1 MAKQTSNTSHFSV
14 DVAALDQNEVKDLLR
29 NTLERKGHPMPI
41 CLCGAP
47 GVGKSQII
55 QAVCREFGVTPEA
68 GTYHE
73 FRLSTAVDSSDITGL
88 PVILKKK
95 RVVNGDTVEYGHTT
109 TYSNPRAL
117 PFVQYDADGK
127 EIDDDRLHVLF
138 FDEVNRSAD
147 PSIMNAIFQIL
158 TEFGVMNHK
167 LVKNC
172 VILLAMNPENTG
184 YAVNE
189 ICPALVNRM
198 NIQYMKAEP
207 QPWLEWARGEGGVSK
222 ILTDF
227 IDSTPSEL
235 AHSGI
240 ITDEGQDKRF
250 PTPRAWVNVD
260 NNVLKPM
267 KGKIGF
273 KKQSEAMRALKYI
286 AGIVGWQSATKFVSF
301 ARTAVDDRPLT
312 GKEVMERY
320 ASDKAMQDKVTASDD
335 NGARV
340 YDTVKT
346 TATLNA
352 LKEEIKARGT
362 KTKMDELKNIIR
374 FMSDIAPENALSFQT
389 FLLSEVD
396 PEFTAWF
403 FGKLNDD
410 PEMMTMWAK
419 MKDKITGAGIGNQSV
434 I

>member
-1 MAKQTSNTSHFSV
+1 MSNEICT
-14 DVAALDQNEVKDLLR
+14 N
-29 NTLERKGHPMPI
+29 MPI
-41 CLCGAP
+41 LSVEKTIETLGTSYQTVINSNLSPKVLPSVMLWGPP

-55 QAVCREFGVTPEA
+55 QSVCKEFGVTAEN

-158 TEFGVMNHK
+158 TEYGVMNHK

-189 ICPALVNRM
+189 LCPALVNRM
-198 NIQYMKAEP
+198 NIQYMKAEV
-207 QPWLEWARGEGGVSK
+207 QPWLKWAREEGNVSK
-222 ILTDF
+222 IITDF
-227 IDSTPSEL
+227 IDATPTEL
-235 AHSGI
+235 AHDGI
-240 ITDEGQDKRF
+240 ITNEGQDKRF

-260 NNVLKPM
+260 RNLIKEYKFSYKNQ
-267 KGKIGF
+267 GD
-273 KKQSEAMRALKYI
+273 AMYALQLI
-286 AGIVGWQSATKFVSF
+286 AGIVGWQAATKFVSF
-301 ARTAVDDRPLT
+301 ARTNAEDRPLT
-312 GKEVMERY
+312 GKEVLEY
-320 ASDKAMQDKVTASDD
+320 YGNASDMQSKVRELNEDGTRA
-335 NGARV
+335 

-346 TATLNA
+346 TTTLNSM
-352 LKEEIKARGT
+352 KDEFKDRSIKI
-362 KTKMDELKNIIR
+362 KDKELKNMLL
-374 FMSDIAPENALSFQT
+374 FLSDIAPENSLSFQT
-389 FLLSEVD
+389 FLLNEVSED
-396 PEFTAWF
+396 FAQWF
-403 FGKLNDD
+403 FVKLSKSKELMGLWEKVKNG
-410 PEMMTMWAK
+410 
-419 MKDKITGAGIGNQSV
+419 ITEAGIGNQATL
-434 I
+434 